1 MSDNTKD
8 IFTSQLELLGKRI
21 RSIRRRRGM
30 TQAELAGDDITRNML
45 SRIENG
51 ISLPSLTT
59 LCAIASRLDVPIG
72 ALFDEHDDYAV
83 WQLTSTLKKL
93 LQSKRYARAIDTFN
107 SSGIDKVPDETALL
121 LCEIFIR
128 RAEELYSV
136 GKLSSALDTLSSA
149 ERFNQKSE
157 NKQYSERIFM
167 LRTLISACPVI
178 SEKSTVLPRDEQE
191 EKLEDIIFNNN
202 DLAVYL
208 YCKTKLSD
216 IAAMPYSQPHE
227 SAAPLRAEL
236 YPIIN
241 GLSEGLFH
249 THIEA
254 KLDMLNADYL
264 TAKVKLLKLVNDDIA
279 PPMLYEL
286 YTDLEFCCKC
296 CGDFENAYKYSNL
309 RIELLKKII

>member
-21 RSIRRRRGM
+21 RSIRQRRGM
-30 TQAELAGDDITRNML
+30 TQAELAGEDITRNML

-59 LCAIASRLDVPIG
+59 LCAIASRLGVPIG

-83 WQLTSTLKKL
+83 WQLTATLKKL
-93 LQSKRYARAIDTFN
+93 LQSKRYAKAIDTFS

-128 RAEELYSV
+128 RAEELYSA
-136 GKLSSALDTLSSA
+136 GKLSSALDTLTSA
-149 ERFNQKSE
+149 ERFNQQAE

-178 SEKSTVLPRDEQE
+178 SEKSTVLPRHEQE
-191 EKLEDIIFNNN
+191 EKLKDIIFNNN

-236 YPIIN
+236 EPIIN

-279 PPMLYEL
+279 PTMLYEL

>member
-8 IFTSQLELLGKRI
+8 PVTQQLELLGDRI
-21 RSIRRRRGM
+21 RNIRHRRGM

-51 ISLPSLTT
+51 LSLPSLTS

-83 WQLTSTLKKL
+83 WQLTATLKKS
-93 LQSKRYARAIDTFN
+93 LQSKRYARAIETFN
-107 SSGIDKVPDETALL
+107 SSGIDKVPDETASL
-121 LCEIFIR
+121 LCEIFTR
-128 RAEELYSV
+128 RAEELYAI
-136 GKLSSALDTLSSA
+136 GKLSAALDVLTSA
-149 ERFNQKSE
+149 EKFQQQIKS
-157 NKQYSERIFM
+157 NQYSNLIFM
-167 LRTLISACPVI
+167 LRTLISSCPVI
-178 SEKSTVLPRDEQE
+178 SNKSTTLPRDEQE
-191 EKLEDIIFNNN
+191 EKLKDIIFNNN

-236 YPIIN
+236 EPIIN
-241 GLSEGLFH
+241 GLSDGLFH

-264 TAKVKLLKLVNDDIA
+264 TAKVKLLRLVNDDIA
-279 PPMLYEL
+279 PSVLYEL
-286 YTDLEFCCKC
+286 YCDLEFCCKC

-309 RIELLKKII
+309 RIELLKTIN